1 MCKVK
6 TGKAIQTNRDVQNLI
21 TSLILRQ
28 RSDFNKNGIMIQMR
42 NKMRDTEMEIEDN
55 QVEQMIMNTLGVL
68 ECSGVV
74 DKKNGIYKKKN
85 VMFG

>member
-6 TGKAIQTNRDVQNLI
+6 TGKAIRTNRDVQNLI
-21 TSLILRQ
+21 TSVILRQ

-42 NKMRDTEMEIEDN
+42 NKMRDTEMDIEDI
-55 QVEQMIMNTLGVL
+55 QVEQMVMNTLGVL

-74 DKKNGIYKKKN
+74 DKRNGIYKKKK

>member
-6 TGKAIQTNRDVQNLI
+6 TGKAIQTNRDIQNLI
-21 TSLILRQ
+21 TSVILRQ
-28 RSDFNKNGIMIQMR
+28 RSDFNKNGIMIQMH

>member
-21 TSLILRQ
+21 TSVILRQ
-28 RSDFNKNGIMIQMR
+28 RSDFNRNGLMIQMR
-42 NKMRDTEMEIEDN
+42 NKMRDTEMEIEDI

>member
-1 MCKVK
+1 MCKIK

-21 TSLILRQ
+21 TSVILRQ
-28 RSDFNKNGIMIQMR
+28 RSDFNKNGIMMQMR

-55 QVEQMIMNTLGVL
+55 QVEQMILNTLGVL

>member
-21 TSLILRQ
+21 TSVILRQ
-28 RSDFNKNGIMIQMR
+28 KSDFSKNKIMMEMI
-42 NKMRDTEMEIEDN
+42 NKMQEAEMKIEEN

-68 ECSGVV
+68 ECNGVV
-74 DKKNGIYKKKN
+74 DKKNGVYKKKN